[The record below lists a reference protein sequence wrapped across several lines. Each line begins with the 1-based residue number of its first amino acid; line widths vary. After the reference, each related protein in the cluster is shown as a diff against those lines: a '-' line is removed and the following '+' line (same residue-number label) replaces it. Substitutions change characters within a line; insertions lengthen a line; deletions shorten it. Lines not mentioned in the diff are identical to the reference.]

1 VRRPNHRTGFAET
14 MPEPPT
20 IKDSTARHLREGL
33 RDLLLASTVV
43 LFLIIFLVQPVR
55 VEGTSMQPQLEDQ
68 ERVFVSKITYS
79 VFDIQRGDVVVFYFP
94 GDPKKSFIKRVV
106 GLPGEMIQ
114 IVNGKV
120 LVDGQILPEPYVT
133 ADFFD
138 DSSFGPQHVPKESFF
153 VLGDHRNV
161 SNDSRHWGCVPRSS
175 IFGKAILKYWPPDD
189 IGLIY

>member
-1 VRRPNHRTGFAET
+1 
-14 MPEPPT
+14 MPEVPRRLSET
-20 IKDSTARHLREGL
+20 TARHLREGL

-43 LFLIIFLVQPVR
+43 LFLIIFLIQPVR
-55 VEGTSMQPQLEDQ
+55 VEGTSMQPQLDDQ

-106 GLPGEMIQ
+106 ALPGEMVQ
-114 IVNGKV
+114 IVDGRMMVNGR
-120 LVDGQILPEPYVT
+120 ILPEPYVPS
-133 ADFFD
+133 AYFD
-138 DSSFGPQHVPKESFF
+138 NSSFGPLYVAADSYF

-161 SNDSRHWGCVPRSS
+161 SNDSRHWGCVPRGS

-189 IGLIY
+189 IGLIR